1 MRYIDVEVKIIQRG
15 LISPSTPLPENVI
28 IVACVLYIFGAKWTY
43 FQYSLSLNVNPMY
56 VHYVCTHNNG
66 YVGGTWLR
74 CSDKHVK
81 LPLSVTHYGVWRCGG
96 RYTQGSDDMHV
107 FMHGVIT

>member
-1 MRYIDVEVKIIQRG
+1 MSTLCTYIMYAHIIMG
-15 LISPSTPLPENVI
+15 I
-28 IVACVLYIFGAKWTY
+28 
-43 FQYSLSLNVNPMY
+43 
-56 VHYVCTHNNG
+56 